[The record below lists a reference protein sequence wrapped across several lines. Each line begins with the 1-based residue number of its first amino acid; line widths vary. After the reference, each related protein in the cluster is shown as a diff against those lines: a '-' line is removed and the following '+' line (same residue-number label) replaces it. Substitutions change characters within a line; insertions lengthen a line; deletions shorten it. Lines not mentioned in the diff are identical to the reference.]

1 MFGLTLSPV
10 MDVAVARGMRNV
22 HVMSPNAAG
31 ILADI
36 AASRQIHSAW
46 VEGFAGAGK
55 SSFAAALAGQL
66 GWRHIDVDAF
76 SIDDASV
83 ASSEGID
90 RAKLRDAIGS
100 GTGVVLE
107 GVCLRDIVALEH
119 MDPLKVYVAR
129 VSLDGNRYLWHDAI
143 EMEDPGSEKATDRRF
158 QAVAAYHRR
167 VRPHADAD
175 YTFLRVQ
182 L

>member
-1 MFGLTLSPV
+1 MFGLTLAPV
-10 MDVAVARGMRNV
+10 MDVAIARGMRTV

-55 SSFAAALAGQL
+55 SSFAAALAGRL

-76 SIDDASV
+76 SIDHESV
-83 ASSEGID
+83 TSSERVD
-90 RAKLRDAIGS
+90 RTKLRDAIGS

-107 GVCLRDIVALEH
+107 GVCLREVVAADH

-129 VSLDGNRYLWHDAI
+129 VSLSGNRYLWHDAI
-143 EMEDPGSEKATDRRF
+143 EMEDASSAKSTDRRF

-167 VRPHADAD
+167 VRPHVDAD
-175 YTFLRVQ
+175 YTFLRVE